1 MIFYYIRYSET
12 WSDETITFSEKKE
25 QYFSTKKE
33 AELFWKK
40 EIRDAKAHNKFPKPH
55 QIDTPK
61 IIGVGIF
68 SETTD
73 YAEISKDKI
82 IYNAPK
88 QSNFLVIDDKNW
100 VWYYLTIEK
109 PQKLVLGKNKKD
121 IAYKLS
127 SISTSYYES

>member
-12 WSDETITFSEKKE
+12 WSDESITHSETKE
-25 QYFSTKKE
+25 QYFSTKQK

-55 QIDTPK
+55 QIDRPK
-61 IIGVGIF
+61 IISVGVF
-68 SETTD
+68 SKTTD

-82 IYNAPK
+82 IYNAPNH
-88 QSNFLVIDDKNW
+88 SNYIVREDKNW
-100 VWYYLTIEK
+100 VWYNLQIQK
-109 PQKLVLGKNKKD
+109 PQKLVLGRNKKD
-121 IAYKLS
+121 IAQKLT